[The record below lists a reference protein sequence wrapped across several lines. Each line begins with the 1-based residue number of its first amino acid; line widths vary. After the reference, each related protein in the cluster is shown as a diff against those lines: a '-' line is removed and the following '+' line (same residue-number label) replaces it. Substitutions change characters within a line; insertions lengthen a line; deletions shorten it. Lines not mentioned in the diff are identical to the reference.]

1 MNTTS
6 RACWTFS
13 RRGEKPV
20 AKVVPLFGAVNRAAM
35 SGLCTHSDQSA
46 SPQRWMSQLCA
57 NPFNVHEMGD
67 DWR

>member
-1 MNTTS
+1 MNPTS

-20 AKVVPLFGAVNRAAM
+20 AKVVPFFGAVNRAAM

-46 SPQRWMSQLCA
+46 SPQR
-57 NPFNVHEMGD
+57 
-67 DWR
+67 

>member
-13 RRGEKPV
+13 RGGEEPV
-20 AKVVPLFGAVNRAAM
+20 AKVIPFFGAVNLAAM
-35 SGLCTHSDQSA
+35 SGLCTHRDQSA